1 MNDTSTTTPT
11 PTPTPTPTLTIRR
24 LTPAR
29 LSALDAL
36 FAARG
41 CSVARQCWCMY
52 YRRSGAEPPR
62 PAGTSRAEANRA
74 AFKALLDGG
83 RFMGLLAYHGKEAVG
98 WLSVGPREDYAKL
111 ERSPVMRPVDDAPVW
126 SVVCFVVAGPW
137 RGRGVARALLQAAID
152 LARQRGKTLEA
163 YPVDKPD
170 RSADDNLWFGPKSL
184 FDACGFE
191 EVARRKPARPVMRLV
206 RG

>member
-1 MNDTSTTTPT
+1 MDDDAETPE
-11 PTPTPTPTLTIRR
+11 LAIRR
-24 LTPAR
+24 LTPTR
-29 LSALDAL
+29 LPALDAL

-52 YRRSGAEPPR
+52 YRRSGAEPAPPDGLR
-62 PAGTSRAEANRA
+62 RADANRA

-83 RFMGLLAYHGKEAVG
+83 RFMGLLAYHGKDAVG

-111 ERSPVMRPVDDAPVW
+111 ARSPVMRPVDDLPVW

-163 YPVDKPD
+163 YPVDKAG
-170 RSADDNLWFGPKSL
+170 RSADENLWFGPKPL
-184 FDACGFE
+184 FGACGFE
-191 EVARRKPARPVMRLV
+191 EVARRKPTRPVVRLHPL
-206 RG
+206 R

>member
-1 MNDTSTTTPT
+1 MSDTEAPA
-11 PTPTPTPTLTIRR
+11 PTIRR
-24 LTPAR
+24 LTPTR
-29 LSALDAL
+29 LPALDAL

-41 CSVARQCWCMY
+41 CAVARQCWCMY
-52 YRRSGAEPPR
+52 YRRRGAEPPR
-62 PAGTSRAEANRA
+62 PDGLRRAEANRA

-111 ERSPVMRPVDDAPVW
+111 ARSPVMRPVDDAPVW

-137 RGRGVARALLQAAID
+137 RGRGVARALLNAAID
-152 LARQRGKTLEA
+152 LAHQRGKTLEA
-163 YPVDKPD
+163 YPVDKPG

-191 EVARRKPARPVMRLV
+191 EVARRKPTRPVVRLHPV
-206 RG
+206 RQGG